1 MSELR
6 RVRVNKNLSIIELAA
21 RAEVSPE
28 QVRNIENGRTLNPR
42 AETLNKL
49 ARILR
54 VKAAEIDPMQESDR
68 RVVA

>member
-6 RVRVNKNLSIIELAA
+6 RVRLNKNLSIVELAA

-49 ARILR
+49 AEILEVEPATLDPR
-54 VKAAEIDPMQESDR
+54 AADR
-68 RVVA
+68 QAA